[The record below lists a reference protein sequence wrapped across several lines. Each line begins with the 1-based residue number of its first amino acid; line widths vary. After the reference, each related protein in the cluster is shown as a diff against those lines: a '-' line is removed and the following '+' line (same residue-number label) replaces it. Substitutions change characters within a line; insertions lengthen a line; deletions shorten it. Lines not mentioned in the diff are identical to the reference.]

1 MSGAGERSPT
11 ASLGL
16 LDATM
21 VGIGAMIGAGI
32 FVLTGLAA
40 ETAGPGALIAF
51 ALNGGV
57 TTFTALSYAE
67 LASAIPRNGGGYAYV
82 REAFSAPIAFIMGW
96 TRWFT
101 YMAAGALYALGFS
114 SNFIEF
120 VHIYLPSLPEFTVF
134 YALFAVVA
142 FVALNALSTEAS
154 GGAETIVTLIKI
166 AILLVFVTFGFAAA
180 DLVEFTPLFPAEGA
194 ISVLPAMGLTFVAF
208 QGYDLIATVTEE
220 VENPRKNIPRAIFA
234 SLAVTIVIYL
244 LVVFVAVGT
253 LGAEQ
258 LGAAGETAIAQAA
271 EGFMPAIPLLGT
283 GAALIAFGAVFSTI
297 SALNAVVI
305 GSSRIAFAMG
315 RERQLPR
322 RLGQLHPKY
331 GTPFIAVLASA
342 AIMLVSV
349 LVVPIRTVGN
359 LASLFS
365 LLGFVVVNL
374 SVIRL
379 RRRQPNL
386 LRPFSIPYY
395 PIPPI
400 LGIVFNL
407 LLGLFI
413 SPRTWAIAI
422 GWLAVGAGVY
432 LLLERRRASPERPES
447 GRGTTDSP
455 GSPPPDPASID
466 ERTAD
471 ATAGDGATA
480 DGTVADGTAAD
491 EPVDEEPT
499 DNAATDAKRERRRAE
514 EGEREGD

>member
-57 TTFTALSYAE
+57 TAFTALSYAE
-67 LASAIPRNGGGYAYV
+67 LAAAIPRNGGGYAYV
-82 REAFSAPIAFIMGW
+82 REAFSAPIAFVMGW

-120 VHIYLPSLPEFTVF
+120 VHIYLPSLPEFTVL
-134 YALFAVVA
+134 YALLAVAA
-142 FVALNALSTEAS
+142 FVALNALSTEAA

-166 AILLVFVTFGFAAA
+166 VILFVFVAFGFAAVSA
-180 DLVEFTPLFPAEGA
+180 TEFTPLFPAEGA
-194 ISVLPAMGLTFVAF
+194 VSVLPAMGLTFIAF

-244 LVVFVAVGT
+244 LVVFVAIGT
-253 LGAEQ
+253 LGADQ

-271 EGFMPAIPLLGT
+271 GGFMPAIPLLGT

-322 RLGQLHPKY
+322 RLGQLHPRY
-331 GTPFIAVLASA
+331 GTPFVAVLASA
-342 AIMLVSV
+342 ALMLLSV

-365 LLGFVVVNL
+365 LLGFIVVNL

-400 LGIVFNL
+400 LGIVLNL

-422 GWLAVGAGVY
+422 GWLVIGGGVY
-432 LLLERRRASPERPES
+432 SLLERRKERAEPSSTDPSDAEPAGTDRT
-447 GRGTTDSP
+447 TTDPEGTS
-455 GSPPPDPASID
+455 
-466 ERTAD
+466 RQAD
-471 ATAGDGATA
+471 
-480 DGTVADGTAAD
+480 
-491 EPVDEEPT
+491 
-499 DNAATDAKRERRRAE
+499 
-514 EGEREGD
+514 EGER